1 MKTTGDQQLVKRIN
15 RSVLMRLLRNQPGRS
30 RAQLA
35 NYSGLTK
42 STVSLLVRELID
54 EGWLS
59 EISMAAANGV
69 GRPSTPLQIDCRSR
83 GLIGVEVA
91 VDTLRVASVSL
102 LGQVLWSTQEP
113 LRSTRPQD
121 VCSRIAQ
128 LTVVAQEQLVSRG
141 AQLSGIGIGLPGAF
155 DEATGVVRFAPNL
168 GWRNVDFLPQ
178 ITQALVHAGLPPVP
192 VHVQNEADTAALSEY
207 EFSENDGKDS
217 LIFVS
222 CDVGVGA
229 GIVLN
234 DRLFTGMRGMA
245 GEIGHSVLELDGP
258 ACSCG
263 RRGCA
268 ETFIGSGALGQL
280 ADAQRSG
287 HYLGVLLQNLWT
299 TFDPSVL
306 VVGGS
311 SCHHFPDMVRVAQE
325 TLQNYATDAGVT
337 APTVRVARYGL
348 LASAVGAAAMVLHQY
363 LRPMHPTG
371 RLAGNG
377 HPARDPALLQAPRT
391 SGEPACAR

>member
-15 RSVLMRLLRNQPGRS
+15 RSVLLRLLRNQPGCS

-35 NYSGLTK
+35 SHSGLTK

-59 EISMAAANGV
+59 ETSLAAASGV
-69 GRPSTPLQIDCRSR
+69 GRPSTPLQIDTRSR

-91 VDTLRVASVSL
+91 VDTLRVVSVSL
-102 LGQVLWSTQEP
+102 LGQVLWSTEEP
-113 LRSTRPQD
+113 LRGTRPQD
-121 VCSRIAQ
+121 VCSQIAD
-128 LTVVAQEQLVSRG
+128 LTVLAHAQLVSRG
-141 AQLSGIGIGLPGAF
+141 MQLSGVGVGLPGAF
-155 DEATGVVRFAPNL
+155 DEATGVLRFAPNL
-168 GWRNVDFLPQ
+168 GWRNVDFVPQ
-178 ITQALVHAGLPPVP
+178 ITRALAHAGLPPVP

-207 EFSENDGKDS
+207 EFSENDSRDS
-217 LIFVS
+217 LIFVT

-234 DRLFTGMRGMA
+234 DRLFTGKQGMA
-245 GEIGHSVLELDGP
+245 GEIGHSILQIDGP
-258 ACSCG
+258 LCSCG
-263 RRGCA
+263 RHGCA

-280 ADAQRSG
+280 ADARRSG

-311 SCHHFPDMVRVAQE
+311 SCHRFPDMVQVAQE
-325 TLQNYATDAGVT
+325 TLQSYAAQAGMA
-337 APTVRVARYGL
+337 APAVRVARYGL
-348 LASAVGAAAMVLHQY
+348 LASAVGAAALVLHQY
-363 LRPMHPTG
+363 LRPMHP
-371 RLAGNG
+371 RSHLAAHGV
-377 HPARDPALLQAPRT
+377 PARAEAFL
-391 SGEPACAR
+391 